1 MDLRVSTPQTAAP
14 RTRKPMLPIERR
26 EEILRKLMQEGRV
39 VVGELA
45 NHYDVTEETI
55 RRDLEKL
62 EADGYAKKTYGGAV
76 RNDSM
81 TTELPYTVRKQT
93 NVSGKKYIAERIG
106 TLISDGESLLLD
118 SSTTAL
124 FTVKSIVNKKKLT
137 IVTNSVEILLD
148 LPQGHDWNVISTGG
162 TYHGESMSFYG
173 NAAEDVIGKYH
184 ADYAILSC
192 KGLDFEKGIT
202 DTRETFAELKKSFLH
217 SARKVI
223 LAVDHTKFDQIS
235 FVRIADLDTVDAV
248 VTDIEPDE
256 RWKALFAEKNIEL
269 YY

>member
-1 MDLRVSTPQTAAP
+1 
-14 RTRKPMLPIERR
+14 MLPIERR
-26 EEILRKLMQEGRV
+26 EAILRKLMMDGKV
-39 VVGELA
+39 VVSELA
-45 NHYDVTEETI
+45 EHYEVTEETI

-106 TLISDGESLLLD
+106 ELISDGDSLLLD

-124 FTVKSIVNKKKLT
+124 FTVKSIVNKKNLT

-148 LPQGHDWNVISTGG
+148 LPQGHDWNIISTGG
-162 TYHGESMSFYG
+162 FYRGESMSFYG
-173 NAAEDVIGKYH
+173 NAAQEVIEKYH
-184 ADYAILSC
+184 TDYAILSC
-192 KGLDFEKGIT
+192 KGLDLEKGIT
-202 DTRETFAELKKSFLH
+202 DTREPFAELKKSFLR

-223 LAVDHTKFDQIS
+223 LAVDHTKFDEIS
-235 FVRIADLDTVDAV
+235 FVRIGDLDAIDAV
-248 VTDIEPDE
+248 VTDLEPDD